1 MATTLKLTAVG
12 TSTGVVIPKDL
23 LARMKVEK
31 GDVLH
36 AIETRDGILLT
47 PYDAEV
53 EEQIACGLRIMKQYR
68 EAFRE
73 LAK

>member
-1 MATTLKLTAVG
+1 MASLKLISVG

-23 LARMKVEK
+23 LNHLKVEK
-31 GDVLH
+31 GDLLH
-36 AIETRDGILLT
+36 VTETRDGLLLT

-53 EEQIACGLRIMKQYR
+53 EEQLEHGRRFMKQYR
-68 EAFRE
+68 EVFRE

>member
-1 MATTLKLTAVG
+1 MATKLKLTAVG
-12 TSTGVVIPKDL
+12 TSTGVVIPKEL
-23 LARMKVEK
+23 LTRLRLEK

-36 AIETRDGILLT
+36 AIETRDGLLLT

-53 EEQIACGLRIMKQYR
+53 ERQIAHGLDIMKENR
-68 EAFRE
+68 EAFRA

>member
-12 TSTGVVIPKDL
+12 TSTGVVIPKEL
-23 LARMKVEK
+23 LTRMKLQK

-36 AIETRDGILLT
+36 AIETRDGLLLT
-47 PYDAEV
+47 AYDAEV
-53 EEQIACGLRIMKQYR
+53 EEQIAYGLRIMKQYG
-68 EAFRE
+68 EAFRA